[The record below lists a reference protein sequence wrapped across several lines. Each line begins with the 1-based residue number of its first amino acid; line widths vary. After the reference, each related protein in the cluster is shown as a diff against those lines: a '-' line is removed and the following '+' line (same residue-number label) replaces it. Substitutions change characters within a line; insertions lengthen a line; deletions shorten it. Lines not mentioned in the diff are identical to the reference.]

1 MSKKRKRIALTL
13 TLVYIDRLARLVSMG
28 FYMERQAA
36 IRQALRRLF
45 EHHGVPLTLEEA
57 EG

>member
-1 MSKKRKRIALTL
+1 MSVKRKRIALTL
-13 TLVYIDRLARLVSMG
+13 TPVYVDRLARLVSMG
-28 FYMERQAA
+28 FYMERQGA
-36 IRQALRRLF
+36 IRQALRLLY

>member
-13 TLVYIDRLARLVSMG
+13 TPVYIDRLARLVSMG

>member
-1 MSKKRKRIALTL
+1 MSVEKTRLSLVLTEPY
-13 TLVYIDRLARLVSMG
+13 VDRLARLVEKG

-36 IRQALRRLF
+36 IRAALRRLF
-45 EHHGVPLTLEEA
+45 EYHGIPFTLEEV